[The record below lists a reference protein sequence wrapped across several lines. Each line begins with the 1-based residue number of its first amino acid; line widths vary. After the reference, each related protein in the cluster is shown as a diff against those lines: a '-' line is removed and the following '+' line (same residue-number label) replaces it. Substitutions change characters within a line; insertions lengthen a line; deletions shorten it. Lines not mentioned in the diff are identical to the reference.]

1 MVPECT
7 FLYFLG
13 GTVVSRESCKLHEDA
28 RIKKLHEYRILDS
41 DPEELFDQIT
51 NLTARLLNTPI
62 ALISLVD
69 RDRQWIKSGTGTD
82 LKQTAR
88 KISFCTHTIN
98 DDKVM
103 VVENASRDKRFANNP
118 LVTGKHSIRAYAGA
132 PLRTNDGHN
141 LGSLCAIDTRP
152 RAFSHE
158 ETLILD
164 ELSALVV
171 GHMEMCRLANRAI
184 KAEQR
189 LIDAV
194 DALPDGLVFYD
205 EEDRLVLCNQRYK
218 EIYSESADLI
228 VPGAR
233 FEDIIRGGVE
243 RGQYPEALGIEEEW
257 IRERVTIHQNP
268 GEPIEQ
274 ELPGDRWLRIQEGR
288 TSDGGRIGFR
298 FDVTKLKRQE
308 RELTRMAWTDG
319 LTGTLNRS
327 RFTSL
332 GEAEFGRSTSHE
344 KSLALLVLDI
354 DHFKQINDRFGHAA
368 GDTVL
373 VEIAERWRQS
383 LRDHDLLG
391 RLGGE
396 EFGVLLPE
404 TDADGAIWV
413 AEKLRMVTQASPV
426 IHDKNPL
433 DVTVSIGISLIE
445 DHHKSMDDMMLAA
458 DNALYEV
465 KRNGRNGFHMIAA

>member
-1 MVPECT
+1 M
-7 FLYFLG
+7 
-13 GTVVSRESCKLHEDA
+13 SRESYKLREEA
-28 RIKKLHEYRILDS
+28 RIKKLHDYRILDS
-41 DPEELFDQIT
+41 DPEEMFDQIT

-88 KISFCTHTIN
+88 EISFCTHTILN
-98 DDKVM
+98 DQVM
-103 VVENASRDKRFANNP
+103 VVENAKIDPRFAENP
-118 LVTGKHSIRAYAGA
+118 LVTGEHSIRAYAGA
-132 PLRTNDGHN
+132 PLRSQDGHN
-141 LGSLCAIDTRP
+141 LGSLCAIDTKP
-152 RAFSHE
+152 RTFSAE
-158 ETLILD
+158 QKDILD

-171 GHMEMCRLANRAI
+171 GHMEMRRLANRAI

-205 EEDRLVLCNQRYK
+205 EEDRLILCNQRYR
-218 EIYSESADLI
+218 EIYSDSADLI

-243 RGQYPEALGIEEEW
+243 RGQYPQAAGKEEEW

-274 ELPGDRWLRIQEGR
+274 QLPGDRWLRIQEGR
-288 TSDGGRIGFR
+288 TSDGGLIGFR

-327 RFTSL
+327 RFASL
-332 GEAEFGRSTSHE
+332 GEAEFKRSIRHNN
-344 KSLALLVLDI
+344 SLALLVLDI

-368 GDTVL
+368 GDKVL
-373 VEIAERWRQS
+373 VKVANRWKQS
-383 LRDHDLLG
+383 LQTHDLLG

-404 TDADGAIWV
+404 TNADGALWV
-413 AEKLRMVTQASPV
+413 AEKLRLITQANPV
-426 IHDKNPL
+426 FFGKDQL
-433 DVTVSIGISLIE
+433 EVTVSIGISLIE
-445 DHHKSMDDMMLAA
+445 KHHGSMDDMMVNA
-458 DNALYEV
+458 DKALYEV
-465 KRNGRNGFHMIAA
+465 KRNGRNGFHLLAA